1 MHVRKNSRLIFILT
15 ILFLI
20 GMDSAMTDSPD
31 APLMSEEQIRAC
43 QQGNMDVLASY
54 LGPDNPVIMVCEY
67 KAEWEPPTSKSSK
80 GALTT
85 YATVVRSVDDGFP
98 VGTKIK
104 WISYLEGSISQ
115 QMLEQCLSKEGR
127 LSYIINPWKK
137 QREEEWDIVHAQDD
151 IPEVSYSFNF
161 LIAYPYYYNN
171 LRAMLDIPIQPV
183 TSPRVAT
190 QTDIDNEHDNFL
202 RGTARQLRQ
211 NDIVLAVVIYK
222 TVETTQETIFYAR
235 VIQSLRGDIPVEALV
250 QWRGAANNLPVGG
263 SPKTELYSSCNLSY
277 VLATSKEVE
286 KLLGTPEDFIPADS
300 IYGLASYNLGNDV
313 SFFPMT
319 ESNSGRAMKKLL
331 RIEPAKITEES
342 EAARFQ
348 PESGE

>member
-1 MHVRKNSRLIFILT
+1 MDKTS
-15 ILFLI
+15 LFCCLLS
-20 GMDSAMTDSPD
+20 GLMALSVSA
-31 APLMSEEQIRAC
+31 
-43 QQGNMDVLASY
+43 
-54 LGPDNPVIMVCEY
+54 
-67 KAEWEPPTSKSSK
+67 
-80 GALTT
+80 
-85 YATVVRSVDDGFP
+85 
-98 VGTKIK
+98 
-104 WISYLEGSISQ
+104 
-115 QMLEQCLSKEGR
+115 
-127 LSYIINPWKK
+127 
-137 QREEEWDIVHAQDD
+137 
-151 IPEVSYSFNF
+151 
-161 LIAYPYYYNN
+161 
-171 LRAMLDIPIQPV
+171 
-183 TSPRVAT
+183 TSPVAT
-190 QTDIDNEHDNFL
+190 QAEVSGDISL
-202 RGTARQLRQ
+202 RGIARLLQKS
-211 NDIVLAVVIYK
+211 DIVLAVVIYK

-235 VIQSLRGDIPVEALV
+235 
-250 QWRGAANNLPVGG
+250 G